1 MKERRSFRR
10 AGQIVVL
17 ASLMSF
23 CGSQSFA
30 NDVKPYDPKLM
41 RLSEILG
48 AIHYLRELC
57 GANEGQ
63 AWRDKMQVI
72 LKSEGT
78 SEARRAKFA
87 RSFNQ
92 GYQSYSRTY
101 QSCTP
106 TAKTAIA
113 RFLTEG
119 ATIAETMVKEIP

>member
-1 MKERRSFRR
+1 MKQRRRFRL
-10 AGQIVVL
+10 ACQMVVATL
-17 ASLMSF
+17 LMSF
-23 CGSQSFA
+23 CSSYGYA

-63 AWRDKMQVI
+63 AWRDKMQVL

-78 SEARRAKFA
+78 TEVRRAKFA

-113 RFLTEG
+113 KFLGEG
-119 ATIAETMVKEIP
+119 ATIAETLVKEIP